1 MAPAPGSKGKRVITV
16 PDVASTCLTV
26 WGLIGSPSRITP
38 PGAATT
44 MFCPIKP
51 SGPCG
56 AQPIH
61 PGPEYQ
67 LTKAGENID
76 DPPGIQNQPKPLEKF
91 QLP

>member
-1 MAPAPGSKGKRVITV
+1 
-16 PDVASTCLTV
+16 
-26 WGLIGSPSRITP
+26 
-38 PGAATT
+38 